1 MTIARRGRVAAVLL
15 ATSALAMPAL
25 AQTTKTP
32 LEARVERLEGLL
44 QGVIDRLDR
53 QQGATLT
60 PAEGQAVRDA
70 QGVLAD
76 RGATTGAAPVA
87 ADQGASASA
96 SGLATRLDAIEKGQ
110 GLGFRVGASTIK
122 IGGYFKFDAN
132 VTEYSGGD
140 PSPTNSAIR
149 FYNSPAGIPVGGV
162 GEGVQ
167 LAYNARETRFS
178 INTETPVGDEKLI
191 GVLELDFLDTPLL
204 GNERVTSSY
213 VPRIRQGYITY
224 GKWTFGQTWSTF
236 QNVAVLPERTDFI
249 GPTEGVVFVRQ
260 PVIRYTDGNFQIAL
274 EQPETTVQT
283 GPATSI
289 EADDD
294 KAPDLILRYN
304 LKGDWGSAA
313 VAGIGRYLRYDASV
327 AGGVDDEAFGYGVS
341 VSGVIKVGKRDNFNF
356 MVTGGEGIGRYV
368 ALNLRDD
375 VVVDLR
381 ARLDTVGLVA
391 GFASFRHFW
400 TEKWRSVLTGG
411 YYKAYN
417 PSAAG
422 LLVTDNVASGSFET
436 FYSPAKPLT
445 FGLGYRYA
453 RRELENGLSGDL
465 NRVQFSAQYN
475 F

>member
-1 MTIARRGRVAAVLL
+1 MAIRQGARIAAALL
-15 ATSALAMPAL
+15 ASSALAGPVL
-25 AQTTKTP
+25 AQAPAAP
-32 LEARVERLEGLL
+32 LEQRVQRLETLL

-60 PAEGQAVRDA
+60 PAEGQAVREA

-76 RGATTGAAPVA
+76 RGATTGATPVA
-87 ADQGASASA
+87 ADQRAAATA

-122 IGGYFKFDAN
+122 IGGYFKFDTNA
-132 VTEYSGGD
+132 TKYSGGD
-140 PSPTNSAIR
+140 PTPTNSAIR
-149 FYNSPAGIPVGGV
+149 YYNSPAGIPVGGV
-162 GEGVQ
+162 KEGYQ

-178 INTETPVGDEKLI
+178 INTETPVGDQKLT
-191 GVLELDFLDTPLL
+191 GTLELDFLDTPTL
-204 GNERVTSSY
+204 GNERVTSSF

-260 PVIRYTDGNFQIAL
+260 PIIRYTDGNFQIAL
-274 EQPETTVQT
+274 EQPETTVQAGT
-283 GPATSI
+283 TSL

-294 KAPDLILRYN
+294 KAPDLVLRYN
-304 LKGDWGSAA
+304 FKGNWGTAA

-327 AGGVDDEAFGYGVS
+327 AGGVDDEAIGYGVS
-341 VSGVIKVGKRDNFNF
+341 VSGVVKVGAKDNFNF

-368 ALNLRDD
+368 ALNVRDD
-375 VVVDLR
+375 TVVNLR
-381 ARLDTVGLVA
+381 GKLDTVGLIA

-400 TEKWRSVLTGG
+400 TDKWRSVLTGG

-422 LLVTDNVASGSFET
+422 LLVTDNVGSASFET

-453 RRELENGLSGDL
+453 RRELENGLSGDI